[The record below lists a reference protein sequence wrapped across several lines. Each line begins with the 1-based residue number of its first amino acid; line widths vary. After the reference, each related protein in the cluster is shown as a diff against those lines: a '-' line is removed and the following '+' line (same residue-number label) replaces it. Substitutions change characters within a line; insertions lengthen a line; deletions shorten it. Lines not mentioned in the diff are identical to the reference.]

1 MSAEEGEFIPQ
12 EDWDGVEITDV
23 TPVVDHFSS
32 VKRAASIVGDLRKEL
47 RAEGFTKEETFELV
61 QMYWASELGMFD

>member
-1 MSAEEGEFIPQ
+1 MSAENEGFPEGR
-12 EDWDGVEITDV
+12 DGAEATET
-23 TPVVDHFSS
+23 TPVIDHFGA

-61 QMYWASELGMFD
+61 QVYWASEMGVYDL

>member
-1 MSAEEGEFIPQ
+1 MSEEEFP
-12 EDWDGVEITDV
+12 EELEGVDV
-23 TPVVDHFSS
+23 ETEPPLIDHFSN

-61 QMYWASELGMFD
+61 HMYWASELGAFD